1 MNVHPI
7 LGYVLIYVDDFLIAA
22 PASIMNTVIGAIQKV
37 WKTSDPK
44 YVHPKIPSSA
54 EFLGITLR
62 SVPTGGLTLDQ
73 SIYAEKLLK
82 AYTMDKASPSMTPG
96 DPEPAFSTAAPASK
110 TAPTNKNE
118 EEEITE
124 KEGSTTQALRLTG
137 ALLWLTTRTR
147 IDLALVAHKSA
158 KNALNSP
165 KLAMAVGKRGLRYL
179 RGTHDY
185 ALFYS
190 ARGDGDTTGPGPTSK
205 EALDIYSDA
214 SHMADWEKSQLG
226 VDCELNAAPVAW
238 RTTHATLAAGS
249 TCESELQAA
258 VLGAQMG
265 VGLVTLLEDLGVY
278 TTLWQGVD
286 NQAALSVLAD
296 TSSWRTRHLAIR
308 SAVLRDL
315 IRDGIMECQHVRSA
329 DHKADGL
336 TKFLKPD
343 PHRQAL
349 VQWRLQP
356 LGTLNPKG
364 SA

>member
-1 MNVHPI
+1 M
-7 LGYVLIYVDDFLIAA
+7 A
-22 PASIMNTVIGAIQKV
+22 PNEIMNAVITSIQKV

-44 YVHPKIPSSA
+44 YVYPRVPGTA
-54 EFLGITLR
+54 EFLGITIK

-73 SIYAEKLLK
+73 SAYSEKLLK
-82 AYTMDKASPSMTPG
+82 AYAMDKANPSMTPG
-96 DPEPAFSTAAPASK
+96 DPEPSFSSTPSSSKKEAAP
-110 TAPTNKNE
+110 TKNE
-118 EEEITE
+118 EEAKDPGNTT
-124 KEGSTTQALRLTG
+124 TTQALRLTG

-147 IDLALVAHKSA
+147 IDMALVAHKSA
-158 KNALNSP
+158 KHALNSP
-165 KLAMAVGKRGLRYL
+165 KLSMSIGKRGLRYL
-179 RGTHDY
+179 RGTSDY

-190 ARGDGDTTGPGPTSK
+190 ARADGDSMGPGPGNK
-205 EALDIYSDA
+205 EKLDVYSDA

-226 VDCELNAAPVAW
+226 VDCELCAAPVAW
-238 RTTHATLAAGS
+238 RTTYATLASGS

-315 IRDGIMECQHVRSA
+315 IRDGVMTCQHVRSA
-329 DHKADGL
+329 DQKADDL

-343 PHRQAL
+343 PHKRAL
-349 VQWRLQP
+349 
-356 LGTLNPKG
+356 KG
-364 SA
+364 NA